1 MKKKSGAR
9 FLGISSYFDAL
20 GWDGFDTPIDL
31 RPVYYSL
38 LVLKLQR
45 DVELFA
51 PEISA
56 WIARMM
62 LRCKSALFSA
72 SVPMLPVPWRTL
84 SCRKKV
90 DLLVSPAPNKSSLSV
105 FLI

>member
-38 LVLKLQR
+38 LVLKRQR
-45 DVELFA
+45 DVEPFR
-51 PEISA
+51 P
-56 WIARMM
+56 
-62 LRCKSALFSA
+62 
-72 SVPMLPVPWRTL
+72 
-84 SCRKKV
+84 
-90 DLLVSPAPNKSSLSV
+90 
-105 FLI
+105 